1 MVTVRSFAVFVAS
14 SVASVALA
22 ASMLAL
28 APAASADNY
37 APQLP
42 SNRVEAGQK
51 MRLVVTGG
59 QAGCRVTYSVRNVGG
74 SDQANRGLVS
84 RLRVRVNA
92 DGVAAGTL
100 RAPAQAG
107 TFQLIT
113 RVDGPGCTP
122 TKSVQRIVVQ
132 L

>member
-1 MVTVRSFAVFVAS
+1 MSVNRKLAPVSVMAAVVA
-14 SVASVALA
+14 VLLA
-22 ASMLAL
+22 G

-59 QAGCRVTYSVRNVGG
+59 QVGCRVTYSVRNVGG
-74 SDQANRGLVS
+74 SDKVNRGLVS
-84 RLRVRVNA
+84 RLRVRVNT

-107 TFQLIT
+107 SFLLIT

-122 TKSVQRIVVQ
+122 TKSVQRIVVR
-132 L
+132 